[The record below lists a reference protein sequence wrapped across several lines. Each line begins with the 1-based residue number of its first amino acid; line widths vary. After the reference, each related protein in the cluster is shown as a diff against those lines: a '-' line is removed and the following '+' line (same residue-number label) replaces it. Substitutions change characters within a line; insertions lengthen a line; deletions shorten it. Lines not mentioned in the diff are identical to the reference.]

1 MRAGTTF
8 SAWSYLKPRFPAGAK
23 TVKVKLYRYKS
34 GKRNY
39 IRTYSA
45 VNSDYSSYIKYKA
58 RIRLTTKAKYRFK
71 AYTSTTATW
80 DGTSSSYS
88 KVELT
93 RFRGHLTMGD
103 VRLQGGSPDATHQ
116 TALPA

>member
-39 IRTYSA
+39 IRTYST

-58 RIRLTTKAKYRFK
+58 RIRLTTKAKYRLK
-71 AYTSTTATW
+71 AYTSHTSTW
-80 DGTSSSYS
+80 AGAYSSYS
-88 KVELT
+88 N
-93 RFRGHLTMGD
+93 TMT
-103 VRLQGGSPDATHQ
+103 VR
-116 TALPA
+116 